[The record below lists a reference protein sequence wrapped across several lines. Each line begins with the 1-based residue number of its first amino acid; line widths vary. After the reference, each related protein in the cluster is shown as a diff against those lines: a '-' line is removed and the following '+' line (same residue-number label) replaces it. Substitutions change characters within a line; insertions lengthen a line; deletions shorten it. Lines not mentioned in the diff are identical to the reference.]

1 MNELIRK
8 FERES
13 GIELYGLGLDRAK
26 WQDKLEK
33 FAELIVDECCL
44 KLVNMDEKTKGNHNY
59 YKHAAIQIKKH
70 FGSE

>member
-1 MNELIRK
+1 VNELIRK

-33 FAELIVDECCL
+33 FAELIVRECASIYD
-44 KLVNMDEKTKGNHNY
+44 KIDNGNQHLGTDDY
-59 YKHAAIQIKKH
+59 LEALQKH
-70 FGSE
+70 FRVEE